1 MDFVFDKVALD
12 PTPYVEE
19 VLKIPIPED
28 LTAQFAKPDKLE
40 IIEQYV
46 SRFNQRQ
53 VWAPHINHE
62 HQGTLHPDAPA
73 QKTPSPADQ
82 ASVRQI
88 PVPAETR
95 NKSIFWKRI
104 SFLCIFYPD

>member
-1 MDFVFDKVALD
+1 MIAIQLLGTLQIKPDYNVSTDYVDDLMDFVFDKVALD

-53 VWAPHINHE
+53 V
-62 HQGTLHPDAPA
+62 
-73 QKTPSPADQ
+73 
-82 ASVRQI
+82 
-88 PVPAETR
+88 
-95 NKSIFWKRI
+95 
-104 SFLCIFYPD
+104 